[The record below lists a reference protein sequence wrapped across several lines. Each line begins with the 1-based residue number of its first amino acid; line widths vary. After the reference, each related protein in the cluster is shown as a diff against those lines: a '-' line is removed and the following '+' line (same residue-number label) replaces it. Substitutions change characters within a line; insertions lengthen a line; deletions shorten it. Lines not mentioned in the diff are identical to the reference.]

1 MNQQSNKLHKH
12 LSYIPEQFSGF
23 IYKEISKSIKT
34 FKNKNINGRSKVD
47 LGPYDIWNAIMK
59 DNSVKLVE
67 DINPLQDIKERDVVT
82 YVGEG
87 GRDKGSIQKGAR
99 SYHDTD
105 YGIISEA
112 TVDSADVSI
121 NTYLSANPGFKNLR
135 GLVNKVEAKDTPNLL
150 SASANLAPFT
160 LCDD

>member
-1 MNQQSNKLHKH
+1 MRIRG
-12 LSYIPEQFSGF
+12 YERISGF

-34 FKNKNINGRSKVD
+34 FKNKNINGRSKID
-47 LGPYDIWNAIMK
+47 LGPYDVWNSIMK
-59 DNSVKLVE
+59 DNSVKLVG

-87 GRDKGSIQKGAR
+87 GRDKGSIQKSAR
-99 SYHDTD
+99 SFHNAD
-105 YGIISEA
+105 YGVISEA
-112 TVDSADVSI
+112 TVDSTDVSI

-135 GLVNKVEAKDTPNLL
+135 GTVNKVEVADTCNIL

-160 LCDD
+160 LMDD